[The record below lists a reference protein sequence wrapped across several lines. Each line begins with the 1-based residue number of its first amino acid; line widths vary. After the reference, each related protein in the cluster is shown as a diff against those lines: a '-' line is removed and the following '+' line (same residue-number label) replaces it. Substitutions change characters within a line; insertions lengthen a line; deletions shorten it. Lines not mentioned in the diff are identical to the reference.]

1 MPEEEKTI
9 AVVQDPPS
17 APVAVVP
24 DPPETIV
31 ENPPSKSSDLS
42 DRFASVLGPAIPFGL
57 MFYFFVWR
65 NLPFTTT
72 VKWIVTGIVVVIAA
86 LVYIFLKAAT
96 VRIFEV
102 IGNGI
107 IVVFIVFAVG
117 MCSILFTVENQNQL
131 FKIFVILY
139 FSLLPPWLYLQ
150 FISTKGKTLW
160 DEYVL
165 NLFRLHIDDYA
176 NLPAPPKRSAFYD
189 GWARAYQ
196 DATGQNEKSIYRK
209 KFEGLFGPVPETET
223 TNFAVFQGENL
234 WPVAIAT
241 MIISAGWVLVVKP
254 ETIFSVSF
262 MPEGFQASGI
272 PRIPVDAFRFAFLG
286 AYFYVLQML
295 VRRYFQNDL
304 KTSAYVNSTMRIIIV
319 ILLVWTLDLLMGDKA
334 PSQRLAIAFAIGVFP
349 HVGWQALQALI
360 KLPLKLVIPS
370 LRQQFPL
377 SDLDGLNIWYESRLL
392 EEGIEDM
399 QNLATANLVDVMLN
413 TRIPVERLVD
423 WVDQSLLYLH
433 LDKAKED
440 DSDSDRAKLRRYGVR
455 TATDLED
462 VFDARALFEKT
473 TSKRE
478 EFIEKFERVLNTEKT
493 EGSTRDVGEPS
504 VVLSIVATLKNE
516 PNLYHVREWKTFAD
530 RNLAK
535 KKRHEPASA
544 PSVNTGPIAAPTHE
558 EEPEEEEEEPALVIL
573 SNTR

>member
-1 MPEEEKTI
+1 MPDDKTTVETDPEPSTTA
-9 AVVQDPPS
+9 AV
-17 APVAVVP
+17 
-24 DPPETIV
+24 V
-31 ENPPSKSSDLS
+31 ENPGKSTDFS
-42 DRFASVLGPAIPFGL
+42 DRFASVLGPGIPFGL

-72 VKWIVTGIVVVIAA
+72 MKWIITGVVVVIAA

-107 IVVFIVFAVG
+107 IVVFIVFTVG
-117 MCSILFTVENQNQL
+117 LCSILFTAENQTQL

-165 NLFRLHIDDYA
+165 NLFRLHIDEYA
-176 NLPAPPKRSAFYD
+176 NLPEPPTRSAFYD
-189 GWARAYQ
+189 AWTRAYR
-196 DATGQNEKSIYRK
+196 GSGVPNEKSIYRK
-209 KFEGLFGPVPETET
+209 KFEGLFGPVPEAEAAS
-223 TNFAVFQGENL
+223 FAVFQGENL

-241 MIISAGWVLVVKP
+241 MIISTGWVLVVKP
-254 ETIFSVSF
+254 EAVFSVSF
-262 MPEGFQASGI
+262 MPEGFQSSGI

-334 PSQRLAIAFAIGVFP
+334 QAQRLAIAFAIGVFP
-349 HVGWQALQALI
+349 HVGWQALQAII

-370 LRQQFPL
+370 LRQQYPL

-399 QNLATANLVDVMLN
+399 QNLATSNLVDVMLN

-440 DSDSDRAKLRRYGVR
+440 ENDSDRARLRRYGVR

-473 TSKRE
+473 TAKRAD
-478 EFIEKFERVLNTEKT
+478 FIAQFERVLNSKPE
-493 EGSTRDVGEPS
+493 EPS

-530 RNLAK
+530 RNLARPK
-535 KKRHEPASA
+535 PREPVSA
-544 PSVNTGPIAAPTHE
+544 PSVNTGPIT
-558 EEPEEEEEEPALVIL
+558 PEADEKKPALVIL
-573 SNTR
+573 SNT